1 MRTEVNYTEEVE
13 DPVDSDG
20 KDLLLFCLLFGRG
33 MDLPTNTAVQTV
45 TETLQEVV
53 LKGSLVVLEQC
64 HFFAS
69 YMWLW
74 SMKLHNL
81 GFLMAQGVSSATI
94 LR

>member
-69 YMWLW
+69 YM
-74 SMKLHNL
+74 
-81 GFLMAQGVSSATI
+81 
-94 LR
+94 